1 MSEKLTDRNSETST
15 HAVAERVR
23 NIWAEVLEVTPESID
38 IHHGDF
44 FELGGYSL
52 LALQAIGRLLAEY
65 GVDEIKSVE
74 LEGALLDRLFDNPTA
89 IGQAECLVAAGYGT
103 GDA

>member
-15 HAVAERVR
+15 LAVAERVR
-23 NIWAEVLEVTPESID
+23 KIWAEVLEVTPESID

-65 GVDEIKSVE
+65 SVGEIESVE

-89 IGQAECLVAAGYGT
+89 TGQAECLVAAGYGT